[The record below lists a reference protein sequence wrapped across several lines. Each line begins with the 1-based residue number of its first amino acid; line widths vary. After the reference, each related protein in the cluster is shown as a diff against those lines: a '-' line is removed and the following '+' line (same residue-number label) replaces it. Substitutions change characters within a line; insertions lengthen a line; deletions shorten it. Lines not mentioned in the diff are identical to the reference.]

1 MLVIISSGV
10 LVAIVTA
17 YCGPI
22 MFIGLAVPH
31 MARAIF
37 HTSDHGILIPTT
49 AFCGAALALVC
60 NFIARMP
67 GFEGALPVNSVTAL
81 VGAPVI
87 AAVIFRRRKDELSE

>member
-1 MLVIISSGV
+1 MVIISSGV

-31 MARAIF
+31 LARAIF
-37 HTSDHGILIPTT
+37 QSSDHRIIMPAT
-49 AFCGAALALVC
+49 ALCGALLALVC

-87 AAVIFRRRKDELSE
+87 AAVIFGRRKNEVGE